1 MHEHHGHGHD
11 HHAISANADRGKL
24 RLALGLIL
32 GFMLV
37 EVVAGLLAGSLALL
51 SDAAHMLTDAGAI
64 GLALAAAAVAA
75 RPPSGRFTFG
85 LGRAEILS
93 AQANGAT
100 LLVLAGVIGFDA
112 VHRLLDPPDVE
123 GGIVLAVGLLGAAV
137 NIGAAWSLARAERRS
152 LNVEG
157 ARAHVLT
164 DLYASLGAALAGAL
178 VLLFDL
184 NVADPIAALLVA
196 LLMLRTAWSLLRD
209 SGRVLLEGAPAG
221 MDPEAIGRALAHHPG
236 VVEVHD
242 LHVWEVTTDFPAL
255 AAHVLVAPGDD
266 CHRIRRELQAELGDR
281 FGIRHT
287 TLQVDHEHAEELL
300 DIERRAGGSGTA
312 RPRAARLAR
321 QEQQRRRDRA
331 PTRLRRLPVPE
342 RLVAQPPSGDQR
354 GRAAAVQVDRGVA
367 AEAHEHAREL
377 LERQARL
384 ALGAAVAGD
393 RDQAAG
399 REAKRRSRVA
409 AVGDVGVELRLAGRE
424 ALGIQRAV
432 EAGLAVAHQQRAGL
446 QEVAARLGRQL
457 VALGDPHLA
466 AGDAHAGA
474 QVAPRPRERHAP
486 ALDAVGSHLTQR
498 HAARAHEEAADQRLL
513 HPTRSAPR
521 RQLLRLA
528 EDRHPQLGAALGMGG
543 RVHRGGRAAGERD
556 TGAREASAGL
566 LAWECDAHVVSVLAQ
581 ADSHV
586 KML

>member
-1 MHEHHGHGHD
+1 MNHHD
-11 HHAISANADRGKL
+11 HHHHGVSPAADRGPL

-112 VHRLLDPPDVE
+112 VNRLFDPPDVE

-137 NIGAAWSLARAERRS
+137 NIGAAWALARAERRS

-184 NVADPIAALLVA
+184 NIADPIAALLVA

-221 MDPEAIGRALAHHPG
+221 MDPEAIGRALAGHPG

-300 DIERRAGGSGTA
+300 DIE
-312 RPRAARLAR
+312 PRDES
-321 QEQQRRRDRA
+321 Q
-331 PTRLRRLPVPE
+331 LR
-342 RLVAQPPSGDQR
+342 
-354 GRAAAVQVDRGVA
+354 
-367 AEAHEHAREL
+367 H
-377 LERQARL
+377 
-384 ALGAAVAGD
+384 
-393 RDQAAG
+393 
-399 REAKRRSRVA
+399 
-409 AVGDVGVELRLAGRE
+409 
-424 ALGIQRAV
+424 
-432 EAGLAVAHQQRAGL
+432 
-446 QEVAARLGRQL
+446 
-457 VALGDPHLA
+457 
-466 AGDAHAGA
+466 
-474 QVAPRPRERHAP
+474 
-486 ALDAVGSHLTQR
+486 
-498 HAARAHEEAADQRLL
+498 
-513 HPTRSAPR
+513 
-521 RQLLRLA
+521 
-528 EDRHPQLGAALGMGG
+528 
-543 RVHRGGRAAGERD
+543 
-556 TGAREASAGL
+556 
-566 LAWECDAHVVSVLAQ
+566 
-581 ADSHV
+581 
-586 KML
+586 